1 MPDNENAEQVTEKKG
16 GGLTRAL
23 VAGGGAVILV
33 VLGVFAGPMLR
44 SVVSDPVVEAR
55 SSADAPATGGKPA
68 LYTSLQPPLVVNFK
82 DAFGDSHYMQIS
94 MEAMARDQKVIDA
107 VKEHT
112 PVIRNAL
119 ILLYGN
125 VNYDALGTRAGKEQM
140 LADGLKE
147 IQGIMTQQIGVAGVE
162 AVYFTNLIIQ

>member
-1 MPDNENAEQVTEKKG
+1 MADSENKEPVTEKKG
-16 GGLTRAL
+16 GGLMRAL

-44 SVVSDPVVEAR
+44 SVVSDPAVEAA
-55 SSADAPATGGKPA
+55 SADAAVPDGKKPA
-68 LYTSLQPPLVVNFK
+68 LYTSLHPPLVVNFK
-82 DAFGDSHYMQIS
+82 DTFGDSHYMQIT
-94 MEAMARDQKVIDA
+94 MEVMARDQKVIDA

-119 ILLYGN
+119 ILLYGT
-125 VNYDALGTRAGKEQM
+125 VDYDSLDTRAGKERM
-140 LADGLKE
+140 LAEGLKE
-147 IQGIMTQQIGVAGVE
+147 IQDVMTQQIGAAGVE